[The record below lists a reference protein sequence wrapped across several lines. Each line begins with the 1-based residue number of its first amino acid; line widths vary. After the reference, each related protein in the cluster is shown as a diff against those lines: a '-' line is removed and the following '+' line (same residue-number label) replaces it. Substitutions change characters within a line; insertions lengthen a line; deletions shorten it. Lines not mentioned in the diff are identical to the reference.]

1 MRFDGNISELGFEY
15 HVSSEKPNEDGTTT
29 IRWVLTKKPT
39 EEQKIELDKY
49 ENLKLVENGA
59 QYRHD
64 PHQVWDVIYQNLEPE
79 KEIEEGEEIAT
90 EEVEE
95 DTSDEVWGDQ
105 EFGGSIYDRILP
117 AMEVANNLKSQYQ
130 ELAKLFPESSELF
143 EDLANSC
150 QSQLDQLATV
160 LNTDTITKIGE

>member
-15 HVSSEKPNEDGTTT
+15 HATSETATPEARV
-29 IRWVLTKKPT
+29 IRWVLSKKAT
-39 EEQKIELDKY
+39 EDQEKEIAKY
-49 ENLKLVENGA
+49 ENLKLVRDGA
-59 QYRHD
+59 RYRYD
-64 PHQVWDVIYQNLEPE
+64 PHQVWDVVYQNLEPE
-79 KEIEEGEEIAT
+79 NETEEDEEIAT

-95 DTSDEVWGDQ
+95 DISDEVWEDQ